1 MAHAVRDAGNA
12 ADAGGRRCARVP
24 PRRAPPLVAGG
35 AGSRRPSKTRWR
47 SACSPAPAATGPR
60 AGRRDGY
67 YPRIAG
73 KPDGYLFNQLLNFRD
88 GRRHYAL
95 MSNLLAPLG
104 DAYLREI
111 ADHFA
116 SLSLPIRRRAV
127 GAGRRR
133 QRRRRRLVNEGDTA
147 AACRPA
153 PPATARP

>member
-1 MAHAVRDAGNA
+1 MTFAGA
-12 ADAGGRRCARVP
+12 IRQV
-24 PRRAPPLVAGG
+24 RRAAFRLAALLLLGAAASSFAAPPFEDSMGQRML
-35 AGSRRPSKTRWR
+35 
-47 SACSPAPAATGPR
+47 ACTGCHGPEGRAAP
-60 AGRRDGY
+60 DGY

-95 MSNLLAPLG
+95 MTNLLAPLG

-111 ADHFA
+111 AAHFA
-116 SLSLPIRRRAV
+116 SLVAALPAAGAV

-133 QRRRRRLVNEGDTA
+133 QRRRRPPGERRRYGA
-147 AACRPA
+147 AVCRPA